1 MGRWAILFW
10 IVAIAAASAT
20 PAEAQRFTF
29 ERSFDVTAA
38 SVLDVSTIRGK
49 IEVVTG
55 DASRIVVSGAATVRI
70 GWDVPA
76 NAAQIAQQ
84 VASAPP
90 IERDRDTIRLR
101 PPGDA
106 AAKRAV
112 TVNYQVRVPPNT
124 EVRTTSD
131 SGATTVRGIAAAVTV
146 HTQSA
151 AIEGGSLGG
160 AVSLSTGSGAVVVRD
175 VAGALSV
182 TTSSSS
188 FTGTGLGSS
197 VRIRTQSGAV
207 DMALT
212 GNGDVDVESGSS
224 AIRVRNLRGGLS
236 AKTESG
242 RISVDGVPARSWT
255 VTTGSGSVDL
265 SVLPET
271 AFSLDARTHSGS
283 VEVPT
288 GIVQGASAKR
298 EVKGTVKGG
307 GPLVQIVSRSG
318 SIRVRTAAQD

>member
-1 MGRWAILFW
+1 MSRWTILVW
-10 IVAIAAASAT
+10 VVAIAVAGAA

-38 SVLDVSTIRGK
+38 SILDASTIRGK
-49 IEVVTG
+49 IEVVAG

-76 NAAQIAQQ
+76 NAVEIAQQ
-84 VASAPP
+84 VANAPP
-90 IERDRDTIRLR
+90 IERDGNTIRLR

-131 SGATTVRGIAAAVTV
+131 SGATTVRGVAAAVTV
-146 HTQSA
+146 HTQSG
-151 AIEGGSLGG
+151 AIDVASLGG
-160 AVSLSTGSGAVVVRD
+160 AASLSSGSGAVAVAG

-182 TTSSSS
+182 TSSSSS
-188 FTGTGLGSS
+188 FTGTALGSS
-197 VRIRTQSGAV
+197 VRVRTQSGAV
-207 DMALT
+207 DATLT
-212 GNGDVDVESGSS
+212 GDGDVDVESGSS
-224 AIRVRNLRGGLS
+224 AIHVRNLRGGLS

-242 RISVDGVPARSWT
+242 RISVDGAPARSWT
-255 VTTGSGSVDL
+255 VTTGSSSVNL
-265 SVLPET
+265 SVLT
-271 AFSLDARTHSGS
+271 DAAFSLDARTRSGS
-283 VEVPT
+283 VAVPS
-288 GIVQGASAKR
+288 GIVQGSIAKR

-307 GPLVQIVSRSG
+307 GPLVQVVSRSG
-318 SIRVRTAAQD
+318 SIRLRTGAQD